1 MSSKKPKKIRMD
13 LLSVDSLKHLEAG
26 QKVDHILDKV
36 RQNHLVILDGRLP
49 PNEELMLVQ
58 QTMGN
63 VADDFSGIEVCTIE
77 RDINKYQEMLQKL
90 LQSIIKKQPA
100 TASGLTFVGPSK
112 IVKQIKRV
120 KTQENA
126 FQVLAEV

>member
-13 LLSVDSLKHLEAG
+13 LLSIDSLQHLEPSA
-26 QKVDHILDKV
+26 KVDHILGMV

-49 PNEELMLVQ
+49 SDEELMLVQ
-58 QTMGN
+58 ETMGK

-77 RDINKYQEMLQKL
+77 RGTSRYQELFQKL
-90 LQSIIKKQPA
+90 LQTFMKRPPTA
-100 TASGLTFVGPSK
+100 TSGLTFVGPSK
-112 IVKQIKRV
+112 IVKKIKRV